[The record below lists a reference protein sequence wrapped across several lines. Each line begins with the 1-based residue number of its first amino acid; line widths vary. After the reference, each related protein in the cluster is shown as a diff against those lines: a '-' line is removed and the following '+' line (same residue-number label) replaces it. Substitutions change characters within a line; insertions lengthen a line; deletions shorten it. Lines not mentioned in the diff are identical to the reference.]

1 MEWIKFYVIG
11 GVILVIAI
19 FANFLAAQ
27 WGLKTWYAFLEGL
40 GNGDSLSFKDGLW
53 LFVGY
58 PLTLG
63 GSAKLGT
70 VIWNC
75 LF

>member
-1 MEWIKFYVIG
+1 MEWIKFYFIG
-11 GVILVIAI
+11 VMILVIAI
-19 FANFLAAQ
+19 FANFLATQ

-40 GNGDSLSFKDGLW
+40 VNVDSLSFKDGLW
-53 LFVGY
+53 LFLGY

-63 GSAKLGT
+63 GCAKLGT

>member
-1 MEWIKFYVIG
+1 MEWIKFYFIG
-11 GVILVIAI
+11 VMILVIAI
-19 FANFLAAQ
+19 FANFLATQ

-40 GNGDSLSFKDGLW
+40 VNEDSLSLKDGLW
-53 LFVGY
+53 LFLGY

-63 GSAKLGT
+63 ASAKLGT